1 MLVHLIKV
9 WWNKKESV
17 DLIFAFMFIL
27 YRYKLISFRIWVT
40 LKKRIM
46 LVVLPHAMTVE
57 IRKRTSAQVFSS
69 NFFEIFHGSLFFS
82 TPPSECS
89 RSKSDHLKFLKQI
102 IIFICTSAKSIISRL
117 AVLCPA
123 IIIDNGITKWL
134 PTIYN

>member
-1 MLVHLIKV
+1 
-9 WWNKKESV
+9 
-17 DLIFAFMFIL
+17 
-27 YRYKLISFRIWVT
+27 
-40 LKKRIM
+40 M

-123 IIIDNGITKWL
+123 IIIDNGITKMIAYNIQLNYRIAVFKNLWL
-134 PTIYN
+134 QWSVKENG